1 MRQRIVGL
9 KSCGFS
15 GLSALKV
22 RYNLSYTYSMK
33 TAISIPDPLFEE
45 AERLSKRLRIPRSQ
59 LYAKA
64 LKEYVERKRSK
75 RIREA
80 LDEVYST
87 ESSELDPVIARLQGE
102 ALGREEW

>member
-1 MRQRIVGL
+1 
-9 KSCGFS
+9 
-15 GLSALKV
+15 
-22 RYNLSYTYSMK
+22 MK
-33 TAISIPDPLFEE
+33 TAISVPDPLFEE

-75 RIREA
+75 TIRDA
-80 LDEVYST
+80 LDEVYGT
-87 ESSELDPVIARLQGE
+87 EPSELDPVIARLQGE

>member
-1 MRQRIVGL
+1 
-9 KSCGFS
+9 
-15 GLSALKV
+15 
-22 RYNLSYTYSMK
+22 MK

>member
-1 MRQRIVGL
+1 
-9 KSCGFS
+9 
-15 GLSALKV
+15 
-22 RYNLSYTYSMK
+22 MK
-33 TAISIPDPLFEE
+33 TAISIPDPLFKE
-45 AERLSKRLRIPRSQ
+45 AERLTKRLRIPRSQ

-64 LKEYVERKRSK
+64 LEAYLQRQRSK
-75 RIREA
+75 GIKEA

>member
-1 MRQRIVGL
+1 
-9 KSCGFS
+9 
-15 GLSALKV
+15 
-22 RYNLSYTYSMK
+22 MK
-33 TAISIPDPLFEE
+33 TAISIPGPLFEE

-64 LKEYVERKRSK
+64 LKEYVERQRSK

-80 LDEVYST
+80 LDEVYSA
-87 ESSELDPVIARLQGE
+87 EPSELDPVIARLQGE